1 MSREQALNQVCLS
14 KTETFS
20 IKSAPHS
27 IPQDWIGFSASPQQ
41 QKTIYCVNTQN
52 HTSPALQLY
61 LHCSKYYCFWG
72 GKIFQNIAILD
83 MVQKL
88 ARSTQ
93 NTSAT
98 ILGDHFS

>member
-41 QKTIYCVNTQN
+41 KKLFIVLTRKITQVQ
-52 HTSPALQLY
+52 HYSFICIAP
-61 LHCSKYYCFWG
+61 
-72 GKIFQNIAILD
+72 NITAFEE
-83 MVQKL
+83 
-88 ARSTQ
+88 ARSFK
-93 NTSAT
+93 
-98 ILGDHFS
+98 ILLY